1 MTEDEMQQLQ
11 ESIVDGIQAY
21 FDNYNWDEAFSKYL
35 EDK

>member
-11 ESIVDGIQAY
+11 ESIVDGIQVY